1 MRMRENNSL
10 GRTLKEIRV
19 NCNLKERDVYE
30 TIMSRAHLY
39 QIEKNKQMPSWGIV
53 TSILQKFTMSLGEF
67 EYIHNNYQLD
77 PIQQVI
83 QDFKAIKSS
92 TNTHAI
98 NTLIVKIDS
107 IIKIDKNDFL
117 LDLSYVLKAL
127 NAFQQE
133 QSFKRSREIVEPVW
147 NRLEK
152 KDAWFYNDLLL
163 ITNILYAFDDLTIQ
177 HIFERLLLYI
187 DKYKNFNTSKE
198 LYINIHFNYAICLR
212 NITTEID
219 KMELYLNKS
228 KMAAKEINDVITVL
242 SCRYYLAEISWHK
255 GNENEA
261 IKEVEQ
267 VFTVF
272 KILGEEELLSDKQ
285 NDWLEIS
292 GIGWESIY

>member
-1 MRMRENNSL
+1 MWMRENNAL
-10 GRTLKEIRV
+10 GQTLKEIRI

-77 PIQQVI
+77 PIQQII
-83 QDFKAIKSS
+83 QDFKAIKTS

-98 NTLIVKIDS
+98 NTLIVKIHS

-133 QSFKRSREIVEPVW
+133 QSFKRAREIVEPVW
-147 NRLEK
+147 SRLEK

-163 ITNILYAFDDLTIQ
+163 ISNILYAFDDLTIQ

-198 LYINIHFNYAICLR
+198 LYINIHYNYAICLR
-212 NITTEID
+212 NIKTEID

-255 GNENEA
+255 GDEKEA

-272 KILGEEELLSDKQ
+272 KILGEKELLSDKQ

-292 GIGWESIY
+292 GIG

>member
-1 MRMRENNSL
+1 MRENNSL

-98 NTLIVKIDS
+98 NKLIVKIDS

-219 KMELYLNKS
+219 KMELYLKKS
-228 KMAAKEINDVITVL
+228 KIAAKEINDVITVL
-242 SCRYYLAEISWHK
+242 NCRYYLAEILWHK
-255 GNENEA
+255 GNEKEA
-261 IKEVEQ
+261 IEEVEQ
-267 VFTVF
+267 IFTALR
-272 KILGEEELLSDKQ
+272 ILEEKELLTDKQ

-292 GIGWESIY
+292 GIG

>member
-1 MRMRENNSL
+1 MRENNSL